1 MLARDALPEEV
12 KVPRVSG
19 HPGRLLPPACSLV
32 RAVESLMKRSCVVW
46 RLREEMYKCKDEPRA
61 S

>member
-12 KVPRVSG
+12 KIPQLLG
-19 HPGRLLPPACSLV
+19 HPEKLLPPGCSLV
-32 RAVESLMKRSCVVW
+32 SAVVSLMKRFCMMW
-46 RLREEMYKCKDEPRA
+46 RLREEMYKCKGEPRA